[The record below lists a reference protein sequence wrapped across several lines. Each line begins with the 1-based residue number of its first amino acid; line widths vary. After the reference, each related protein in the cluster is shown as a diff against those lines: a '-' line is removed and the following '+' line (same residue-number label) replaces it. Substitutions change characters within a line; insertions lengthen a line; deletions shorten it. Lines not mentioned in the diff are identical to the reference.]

1 MTILEAISIEGF
13 YDAVPQYAEQNGKR
27 PKIAKMPQYMF
38 EMLKR
43 EIVRGSILFS
53 IIDCEETITIY
64 GIQIE
69 IKDQD
74 GLELF

>member
-1 MTILEAISIEGF
+1 MVILEAISIEGF
-13 YDAVPQYAEQNGKR
+13 YDAVRQYAEQNGKR

-53 IIDCEETITIY
+53 IIDCEETTTIE
-64 GIQIE
+64 GIE
-69 IKDQD
+69 ILVKDQD